1 MMGTKPIPTFWRKPQ
16 TPDGLPLTMAP
27 ASFRLGD
34 FDCHVLYDGS
44 RSIGSMTEG
53 SASSFIFGDVPKAE
67 MEIVLRPYGGIGPDT
82 QIPFNYLLA
91 ENGEHV
97 TLLDVGCGDQAE
109 NDENPD
115 EPAGLLTR
123 NLAEAGFSVD
133 DVDTVVIS
141 HGHWDH
147 FGGAVTGGKVTFPNA
162 KYVMSAKEA
171 EYIGSKADGW
181 APEYIR
187 VLGNRLR
194 LLPDIAEVAPGVTVR
209 VAPGH
214 TPGITVTELSSGDET
229 LIYTSDIILHP
240 GHVEHTDW
248 IPSFETDK
256 VAAAAGRRRLIEDAY
271 RRRLLLFVPHI
282 PGVLGAVKRAGPGYR
297 WVGARNRA

>member
-1 MMGTKPIPTFWRKPQ
+1 MS
-16 TPDGLPLTMAP
+16 P

-53 SASSFIFGDVPKAE
+53 SAMRFVFGDAPEAE
-67 MEIVLRPYGGIGPDT
+67 VEAALGPYGGISPDT
-82 QIPFNYLLA
+82 RIHFNYLLA
-91 ENGEHV
+91 ENEGHL

-115 EPAGLLTR
+115 EPAGLLVKS
-123 NLAEAGFSVD
+123 LGEAGFSVD
-133 DVDTVVIS
+133 DVDTVVVS

-147 FGGAVTGGKVTFPNA
+147 FGGAVTAGKATFPNA
-162 KYVMSAKEA
+162 EYVMSAKEA
-171 EYIGSKADGW
+171 EYINAKAEGW
-181 APEYIR
+181 AREYLR
-187 VLGNRLR
+187 VLGDKLR
-194 LLPDIAEVAPGVTVR
+194 LLPDVAEVAPGVTVK

-214 TPGITVTELSSGDET
+214 TPGIAVTELSSRGET
-229 LIYTSDIILHP
+229 LLYTSDIILHP
-240 GHVEHTDW
+240 IHVEHTDW

-256 VAAAAGRRRLIEDAY
+256 VAAAAGRRRLIEDAH

-282 PGVLGAVKRAGPGYR
+282 PGVLGTVKRAGTGYMWADDHR
-297 WVGARNRA
+297 SA